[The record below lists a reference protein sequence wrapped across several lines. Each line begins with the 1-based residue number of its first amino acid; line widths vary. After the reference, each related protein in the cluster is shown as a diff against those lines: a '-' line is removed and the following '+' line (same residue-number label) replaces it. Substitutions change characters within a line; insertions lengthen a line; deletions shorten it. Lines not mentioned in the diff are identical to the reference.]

1 MPNLDPSIN
10 QFENDQGITTIATT
24 TTTTLEEEINIFENY
39 LLFVRT
45 ECQKAIECNSHQNPT
60 FLEHYQN
67 IIEMIDWWTF
77 DREKEDKG
85 NSKICNMCG
94 FTN

>member
-1 MPNLDPSIN
+1 MPNLDPWIN
-10 QFENDQGITTIATT
+10 QFENDQRLTTIV
-24 TTTTLEEEINIFENY
+24 TTTLEEKNKFENY

-45 ECQKAIECNSHQNPT
+45 ECQKTIERNSHQNPT
-60 FLEHYQN
+60 FLEHYQK

-77 DREKEDKG
+77 DRENEEKD
-85 NSKICNMCG
+85 NSKNYNTCG

>member
-1 MPNLDPSIN
+1 MPNRDPWIN
-10 QFENDQGITTIATT
+10 QYENDQGINTIA
-24 TTTTLEEEINIFENY
+24 TTTLEEEKNKFENY

-45 ECQKAIECNSHQNPT
+45 ECQKTIERNSHQHPA

-77 DREKEDKG
+77 DRENEDKV
-85 NSKICNMCG
+85 NSRNCNMCG

>member
-1 MPNLDPSIN
+1 MPNRDPWIK
-10 QFENDQGITTIATT
+10 QFENDQIINTIA
-24 TTTTLEEEINIFENY
+24 TTTLEEEKNKFENY

-45 ECQKAIECNSHQNPT
+45 ECQKAIERNSHQHPT

-77 DREKEDKG
+77 DRENEDKV
-85 NSKICNMCG
+85 NSRNCNICG

>member
-1 MPNLDPSIN
+1 MPNLDPWIN
-10 QFENDQGITTIATT
+10 QFENDQGVNTIA
-24 TTTTLEEEINIFENY
+24 TTTTLEEEEEKNKFENY

-45 ECQKAIECNSHQNPT
+45 ECQKTIERNSHQHPT

-67 IIEMIDWWTF
+67 VIEMIDWWTF
-77 DREKEDKG
+77 DRENEEKG
-85 NSKICNMCG
+85 DSKIYNRCD

>member
-1 MPNLDPSIN
+1 MPNLDPWIN

-24 TTTTLEEEINIFENY
+24 TLEEEEKNKFENY

-45 ECQKAIECNSHQNPT
+45 ECQKAIERNSHQHPT

-67 IIEMIDWWTF
+67 IIEMIAWWTF
-77 DREKEDKG
+77 DRENEEKG
-85 NSKICNMCG
+85 NSRNCNTCG
-94 FTN
+94 FTS